1 MWQGSLDSL
10 RSLGMTQMS
19 PRDDNQSPLSP
30 PPRES
35 ALGSANAVAQHAMKK
50 LALAILFL
58 AALPMAA
65 QLNDT
70 YIIPAAANIPG
81 LFNTRWMTQLSIFN
95 PQLDHA
101 LKVSVTFLPTE
112 GGNSSEALI
121 TVPPNS
127 VAFTDN
133 ALKEIF
139 NFDVAGGA
147 LLVATFPEDNPS
159 VPDNVIDRAF
169 LVTTNTFNNSPS
181 GTYGQTIPG
190 VWTGLQDYSTD
201 GISAVAHGVRHIAKF
216 GWRTNFGAVNLGS
229 TSVTLRVNVYDK
241 NGNTLVKNATY
252 TIPAEAHI
260 QRQLPVEV
268 DHGSVEF
275 FVDDSSHKA
284 VVFPYV
290 STIDQLSGDPTY
302 QTPTLLA
309 TASSLFSA
317 NSTKKATVMDLSNLG
332 KKITNA
338 EAREARDRA
347 TRIGEVT
354 LREK

>member
-1 MWQGSLDSL
+1 
-10 RSLGMTQMS
+10 
-19 PRDDNQSPLSP
+19 
-30 PPRES
+30 
-35 ALGSANAVAQHAMKK
+35 MKK
-50 LALAILFL
+50 AIFAILLL
-58 AALPMAA
+58 AALPMTA

-81 LFNTRWMTQLSIFN
+81 LFNTQWATQLSIFN
-95 PQLDHA
+95 PQLDHT
-101 LKVSVTFLPTE
+101 LKVSVTFLPTN
-112 GGNSSEALI
+112 GGKSSEALI

-147 LLVATFPEDNPS
+147 LLVATFPEDNPT
-159 VPDNVIDRAF
+159 VPDKVVDRAF
-169 LVTTNTFNNSPS
+169 LVTTNTFNNSSS

-190 VWTGLQDYSTD
+190 VWTGLQDYTND
-201 GISAVAHGVRHIAKF
+201 GISAVAHGVRHIAKY
-216 GWRTNFGAVNLGS
+216 GWRTNFGAVNLGA
-229 TSVTLRVNVYDK
+229 TSVKLRLNVYDR

-252 TIPAEAHI
+252 TIPAEGHY
-260 QRQLPVEV
+260 QSQLPIEV

-275 FVDDSSHKA
+275 FVDDSTHNA
-284 VVFPYV
+284 AVFPYV

-302 QTPTLLA
+302 QSPTLLA
-309 TASSLFSA
+309 TASSLFTA
-317 NSTKKATVMDLSNLG
+317 KNADPTTLG

-338 EAREARDRA
+338 EARIARDRA

-354 LREK
+354 LRER

>member
-1 MWQGSLDSL
+1 
-10 RSLGMTQMS
+10 
-19 PRDDNQSPLSP
+19 
-30 PPRES
+30 
-35 ALGSANAVAQHAMKK
+35 MKK
-50 LALAILFL
+50 LAIAILLL

-81 LFNTRWMTQLSIFN
+81 LFNTRWATQLSIFN
-95 PQLDHA
+95 PQLDHT
-101 LKVSVTFLPTE
+101 LKVSVTFLPTN
-112 GGNSSEALI
+112 GGKSYEALI

-147 LLVATFPEDNPS
+147 LLVATFPEDNPT
-159 VPDNVIDRAF
+159 VPDNVVDRAF
-169 LVTTNTFNNSPS
+169 LVTTNTFNNSSS

-190 VWTGLQDYSTD
+190 VWTGLQDFNSD
-201 GISAVAHGVRHIAKF
+201 GISAVAHGIRHIARF

-229 TSVTLRVNVYDK
+229 KSVILRVNVYDP
-241 NGNTLVKNATY
+241 NGNTLVKKSY
-252 TIPAEAHI
+252 TIPAEAHF
-260 QRQLPVEV
+260 QDQLPVEV

-275 FVDDSSHKA
+275 FVDDSSHNA

-309 TASSLFSA
+309 TANSLFSA
-317 NSTKKATVMDLSNLG
+317 SSAKKATVMDLGNLG

-338 EAREARDRA
+338 EARVARDRA
-347 TRIGEVT
+347 SRIGEVA
-354 LREK
+354 LHEK